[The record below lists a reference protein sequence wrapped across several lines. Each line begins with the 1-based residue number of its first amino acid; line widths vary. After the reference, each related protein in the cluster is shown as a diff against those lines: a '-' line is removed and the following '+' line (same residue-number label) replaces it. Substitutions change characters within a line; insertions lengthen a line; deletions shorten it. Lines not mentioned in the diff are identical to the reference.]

1 MDLTDVDY
9 KLIIKNCNFNSD
21 SPDLSIINRLISNHG
36 NHINDVGYKSI
47 YYFPYKLVKSFDELY
62 PNKEIPSE
70 LKEIFLNRDPE
81 SILKYCIYKLDK
93 RKQKPEDWVYD
104 GLFKLLE
111 RVSYKGWKKE
121 EWVSGLIAEI
131 IEWYLI
137 DHDFNDLD
145 PRIFDYLI
153 NNHEVYP
160 ILNNISKKDIKNFNT
175 KNFKIFFEV
184 PIKKFNTMQFY
195 VFFKNVLYAKYKNKK
210 DANIYNLLD
219 KIGVLDIYLKHT
231 IDKDIDK
238 KLREDILSYGG
249 TEEEMPE
256 VYRKR
261 EEEDRIKR
269 QKGKT
274 YKESFKLYFQKQ

>member
-1 MDLTDVDY
+1 
-9 KLIIKNCNFNSD
+9 
-21 SPDLSIINRLISNHG
+21 
-36 NHINDVGYKSI
+36 
-47 YYFPYKLVKSFDELY
+47 
-62 PNKEIPSE
+62 
-70 LKEIFLNRDPE
+70 
-81 SILKYCIYKLDK
+81 
-93 RKQKPEDWVYD
+93 
-104 GLFKLLE
+104 
-111 RVSYKGWKKE
+111 
-121 EWVSGLIAEI
+121 
-131 IEWYLI
+131 
-137 DHDFNDLD
+137 
-145 PRIFDYLI
+145 
-153 NNHEVYP
+153 
-160 ILNNISKKDIKNFNT
+160 
-175 KNFKIFFEV
+175 
-184 PIKKFNTMQFY
+184 MQFY

>member
-9 KLIIKNCNFNSD
+9 KLIIKNSNFDSD
-21 SPDLSIINRLISNHG
+21 SPDLSIINRLVTNHG
-36 NHINDVGYKSI
+36 NHINVGYKST
-47 YYFPYKLVKSFDELY
+47 YFFPYKLVKSFDELY
-62 PNKEIPSE
+62 PNKEIPLE
-70 LKEIFLNRDPE
+70 LKDIFLNRDPE
-81 SILKYCIYKLDK
+81 SILKYCIYKLHK
-93 RKQKPEDWVYD
+93 RGQKPEDWVYD

-111 RVSYKGWKKE
+111 RVSYTGWRLE
-121 EWVSGLIAEI
+121 DWVSGLVAEV

-145 PRIFDYLI
+145 PRLFDYLI

-160 ILNNISKKDIKNFNT
+160 ILRNMADRDIKNFNT
-175 KNFKIFFEV
+175 ENFKIFFEL
-184 PIKKFNTMQFY
+184 PIKKFNRMQFF
-195 VFFKNVLYAKYKNKK
+195 VFIKNVLYAISKKK
-210 DANIYNLLD
+210 DETKVYDLLN

-231 IDKDIDK
+231 IDIGIDIS
-238 KLREDILSYGG
+238 LREGILSSGG

-256 VYRKR
+256 IYRKR

-269 QKGKT
+269 QTGKT